1 MRQIIAGLVCL
12 LALVHVQAQ
21 RYEDVND
28 PKEVKS
34 LLSKNNQV
42 EGFGGIDLKIS
53 DIVGE
58 RTLLAGGYGGVIIN
72 RSYFLGIAAYGL
84 ATQPSLDGIV
94 PGTNTEKPLTLYG
107 GYGGIVVGGTILG
120 REIIHISLPVTFG
133 AGNLDVSDDDF
144 FDQGL
149 GGGSQFTVENS
160 TFFVI
165 EPAAQLE
172 FNITSYLRIATG
184 VSYRWVT
191 GLELVNVSN
200 DDMTGITGVLSVRIG
215 RF

>member
-1 MRQIIAGLVCL
+1 MRKIIAGLICL
-12 LALVHVQAQ
+12 LAVAHVQAQ

-34 LLSKNNQV
+34 LLSKNNQI
-42 EGFGGIDLKIS
+42 EGFGGIDLKIA
-53 DIVGE
+53 DIISE
-58 RTLLAGGYGGVIIN
+58 RTLLVGGSGGVIIN

-84 ATQPSLDGIV
+84 ATQPSMNGIV
-94 PGTNTEKPLTLYG
+94 PGPDTEKRLTLYG
-107 GYGGIVVGGTILG
+107 GYGGVVVGGTILG
-120 REIIHISLPVTFG
+120 REVIHLSLPVTFG

-149 GGGSQFTVENS
+149 GDSQFTVENS

-172 FNITSYLRIATG
+172 FNITSYLRVATG

-191 GLELVNVSN
+191 GLELVNVTN
-200 DDMTGITGVLSVRIG
+200 DDLIGLTGVLSVRIG

>member
-1 MRQIIAGLVCL
+1 MRIITTGLFCL
-12 LALVHVQAQ
+12 MALCQLNAQ

-28 PKEVKS
+28 PREVKS
-34 LLSKNNQV
+34 LLSKNNQI
-42 EGFGGIDLKIS
+42 EGFGGVDMKLS
-53 DIVGE
+53 DIISE
-58 RTLLAGGYGGVIIN
+58 RTLLVGGYGGVIIN

-84 ATQPSLDGIV
+84 ATQPSLDGVV
-94 PGTNTEKPLTLYG
+94 PGPNTEKRLTMYG
-107 GYGGIVVGGTILG
+107 GYGGIVVGGTVLG
-120 REIIHISLPVTFG
+120 KEVVHLSLPVTLG

-149 GGGSQFTVENS
+149 GNSQFTVESS

-172 FNITSYLRIATG
+172 FNITPFFRIATG

-191 GLELVNVSN
+191 GLELVNISN
-200 DDMTGITGVLSVRIG
+200 DDMIGLTGVLSVRVG

>member
-1 MRQIIAGLVCL
+1 MRQIITGLVCL
-12 LALVHVQAQ
+12 LALVHAQAQ

-34 LLSKNNQV
+34 LLSKNNQI

-53 DIVGE
+53 DVIGE
-58 RTLLAGGYGGVIIN
+58 RTLLVGGAGGVIIN
-72 RSYFLGIAAYGL
+72 RSYFFGIAAYGL
-84 ATQPSLDGIV
+84 ATQPSFDGVV
-94 PGTNTEKPLTLYG
+94 PGPNTEKRLTLYG
-107 GYGGIVVGGTILG
+107 GYGGVVVGGTILG
-120 REIIHISLPVTFG
+120 KEVVHISLPITFG

-144 FDQGL
+144 FTQGF
-149 GGGSQFTVENS
+149 GDSQFTVENS

-191 GLELVNVSN
+191 GLELVNVTN
-200 DDMTGITGVLSVRIG
+200 DDLRGLTGVLSIRVG

>member
-1 MRQIIAGLVCL
+1 MKKLFAGLL
-12 LALVHVQAQ
+12 LLLLVLQVEAQ

-34 LLSKNNQV
+34 LLSKNNQI
-42 EGFGGIDLKIS
+42 EGFGGIDLKLT
-53 DIVGE
+53 DIVSE
-58 RTLLAGGYGGVIIN
+58 RTLLVGGYGGVIIN
-72 RSYFLGIAAYGL
+72 RAYFLGIAAYGL
-84 ATQPSLDGIV
+84 ATQPSWQGVV
-94 PGTNTEKPLTLYG
+94 PGPNTEKRLTLYG
-107 GYGGIVVGGTILG
+107 GYGGVVVGGTILG
-120 REIIHISLPVTFG
+120 KEVIHISLPITLG

-149 GGGSQFTVENS
+149 GNTQFTVENS
-160 TFFVI
+160 TFFVV

-172 FNITSYLRIATG
+172 FNITPYLRVASG

-191 GLELVNVSN
+191 GLELVNIGDS
-200 DDMTGITGVLSVRIG
+200 DLTGLTGILSIRIG

>member
-1 MRQIIAGLVCL
+1 MRKIITLLVCT
-12 LALVHVQAQ
+12 LALAHARAQ

-34 LLSKNNQV
+34 LLSKNNQI
-42 EGFGGIDLKIS
+42 EGFGGLDLKIS
-53 DIVGE
+53 DIIDE

-84 ATQPSLDGIV
+84 ATRPAMDGIV
-94 PGTNTEKPLTLYG
+94 PGPNTKKRLTLYG
-107 GYGGIVVGGTILG
+107 GYGGVVVGGTILG
-120 REIIHISLPVTFG
+120 REVIHISLPVTFG

-149 GGGSQFTVENS
+149 GDTQFTVENS

-191 GLELVNVSN
+191 GLELVNVTN
-200 DDMTGITGVLSVRIG
+200 DDLIGLTGVLSIRIG

>member
-1 MRQIIAGLVCL
+1 MKKIFAGLAFSL
-12 LALVHVQAQ
+12 LVLHLQAQ
-21 RYEDVND
+21 RYEDVTD

-34 LLSKNNQV
+34 LLSKNNQI
-42 EGFGGIDLKIS
+42 EGFGGVDLKLA
-53 DIVGE
+53 DIIGE

-72 RSYFLGIAAYGL
+72 RSYFVGIAAYGL
-84 ATQPSLDGIV
+84 ATQPSLEGVV
-94 PGTNTEKPLTLYG
+94 PGPNTEKRLTLYG
-107 GYGGIVVGGTILG
+107 GYGGLVVGGTILG
-120 REIIHISLPVTFG
+120 KEVIHISLPITLG

-149 GGGSQFTVENS
+149 GDTQFTVENS
-160 TFFVI
+160 TFFVV

-172 FNITSYLRIATG
+172 FNITSYLRVATG

-191 GLELVNVSN
+191 GLELMNVS
-200 DDMTGITGVLSVRIG
+200 DSDLSGLTGVLSVRVG

>member
-1 MRQIIAGLVCL
+1 MRKIITGLVCF
-12 LALVHVQAQ
+12 LAVAYVQAQ

-28 PKEVKS
+28 PREVKS
-34 LLSKNNQV
+34 LLSKNNQI
-42 EGFGGIDLKIS
+42 EGFGGVDLKIS
-53 DIVGE
+53 DIIGE
-58 RTLLAGGYGGVIIN
+58 RTMLVGGAGGVIIN

-84 ATQPSLDGIV
+84 ATQPSLDGVV
-94 PGTNTEKPLTLYG
+94 PGPNTEKRLTLYG
-107 GYGGIVVGGTILG
+107 GYGGVVVGGTILG
-120 REIIHISLPVTFG
+120 KEVVHISLPITFG

-149 GGGSQFTVENS
+149 GDSQFTVENS

-172 FNITSYLRIATG
+172 FNITSYLRVAAG

-191 GLELVNVSN
+191 GLELMNVTN
-200 DDMTGITGVLSVRIG
+200 DDLIGLTGVLSVRIG

>member
-1 MRQIIAGLVCL
+1 MRKIFAGLVCL
-12 LALVHVQAQ
+12 LAVAHVQAQ

-34 LLSKNNQV
+34 LLSKNNQI
-42 EGFGGIDLKIS
+42 EGFGGIDLKIT
-53 DIVGE
+53 DIVSE
-58 RTLLAGGYGGVIIN
+58 RTLLVGGYGGVIIN

-94 PGTNTEKPLTLYG
+94 PGPSTEKRLTLYG
-107 GYGGIVVGGTILG
+107 GYGGVVVGGTILG
-120 REIIHISLPVTFG
+120 REVVHISLPITFG

-149 GGGSQFTVENS
+149 DDTQFTVENS

-172 FNITSYLRIATG
+172 FNITSYLRVATG

-191 GLELVNVSN
+191 GLELVNVTN
-200 DDMTGITGVLSVRIG
+200 DDLTGLTGILSVRIG